1 MISYFFLALSILSI
15 FYILFKYREEYEL
28 LLLIPIIIT
37 TNFFGFS
44 PFEINIKGLIQ
55 ADDLSFLAIFSI
67 LVFFIPK
74 TVYLKNRTRFYYIYG
89 YLFLLLML
97 YFIFVYILSLLQY
110 EDYVAT
116 TKISRIFFHYFAFFS
131 YLFIIFRIE
140 SKRLIRL
147 FDIIEKLTLILTLF
161 FILDSGFGLPIFAA
175 TDQFN
180 VYAGDLVERNL
191 ATFPLFSFFILGRLG
206 MKKKIG
212 VYSIIGILGILF
224 SVFLLITR
232 SLAVAAII
240 IMMAGFFFRD
250 KVIIKSGNISRLI
263 GRLLLIT
270 LLFIILLVTLFQSQI
285 KYFAVKVED
294 VTSANSTEAIVEGT
308 SLYNRYLIIESRVK
322 KVWEVNPF
330 TGLGMLHPDDAR
342 KVFYPD
348 LFIRKQD
355 KTGSIIIGDQSW
367 GSFIGSVG
375 FVGVFLYLLLFGY
388 PIFYIWRQKIF
399 YKLHIDF
406 YTIFLATAMEVGM
419 RSFFSRNLFV
429 SFDLL
434 VFYFV
439 LIVYFIELY
448 YNKDEL
454 SDSTI
459 KSIASN

>member
-1 MISYFFLALSILSI
+1 
-15 FYILFKYREEYEL
+15 
-28 LLLIPIIIT
+28 
-37 TNFFGFS
+37 
-44 PFEINIKGLIQ
+44 
-55 ADDLSFLAIFSI
+55 
-67 LVFFIPK
+67 
-74 TVYLKNRTRFYYIYG
+74 
-89 YLFLLLML
+89 ML
-97 YFIFVYILSLLQY
+97 YFVFVYILSLLQY

-131 YLFIIFRIE
+131 YLFVIFRIE

-191 ATFPLFSFFILGRLG
+191 ATFPLFSFFILARLG
-206 MKKKIG
+206 MKKEMG

-308 SLYNRYLIIESRVK
+308 SLYNRYLIIESRIK

-355 KTGSIIIGDQSW
+355 KTGSVIIGDQSW

-406 YTIFLATAMEVGM
+406 YAIFLATAMEVGM

-454 SDSTI
+454 SDSSI
-459 KSIASN
+459 KSITSN